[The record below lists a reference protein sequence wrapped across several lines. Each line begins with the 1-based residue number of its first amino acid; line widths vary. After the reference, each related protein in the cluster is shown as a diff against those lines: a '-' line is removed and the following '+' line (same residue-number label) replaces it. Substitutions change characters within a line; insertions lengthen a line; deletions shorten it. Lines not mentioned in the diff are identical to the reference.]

1 MTNSYLSQEEVL
13 RYSRHLTLTDFGVEA
28 QIKLKQS
35 SVLVVGAGGLGSPL
49 LTYLAAAG
57 VGCIGIVD
65 FDIVEE
71 SNLQRQI
78 IHGVNWIDKSKV
90 DSAQHRLREINPNC
104 IVNTYNV
111 KLDSNNIL
119 EIIDSYDVVC
129 DGSDNFPTRYLV
141 NDACVIK
148 QKPYVYGSIFQFEG
162 QVSVFNLHPS
172 SPNYRDLVPEPP
184 PAGMVPSCAEGGV
197 LGILPGIIG
206 TIQATETIK
215 IITNIGSTLNERLLL
230 FNALEMSFRELKLK
244 KNYNIADV
252 KSLINYE
259 IFCDP
264 SETLNS
270 STSSIDPIDLNNQI
284 NNNSQKIVLIDVRT
298 QQERDICSIPGSLHI
313 PLNSICDPKIINDL
327 RSIDNLN
334 DIVIYCKLGSR
345 SRKAVTSLGNY
356 GIRSTNLNGGIIRW
370 IKEIDS
376 SLNLY

>member
-78 IHGVNWIDKSKV
+78 IHGVSWIDKPKV
-90 DSAQHRLREINPNC
+90 VSAQHRLNEINPNC
-104 IVNTYNV
+104 IINTYNV

-345 SRKAVTSLGNY
+345 SRKAVTSLGNF